1 MIISGTRDAVIETV
15 RPIDIHGT
23 VYYDLVYRHEGETQ
37 PRQARLGA
45 ESLYNG
51 LTPGDTVRVS
61 YLMNVATSVE
71 RR

>member
-51 LTPGDTVRVS
+51 LAPGDTVRVS